1 MEKENSDQEAIKQ
14 IQNILNGEKGDGRKL
29 GFFKRKKKVV
39 REETQIRVKTILDIP
54 PLVNARRNVGNKEIL
69 KAAMEGKRDVQKD
82 IERYFNINLGGN
94 LPNMERIYKILKD
107 SNKDLSEEITVDP
120 LSLALGT
127 SMIGTKT
134 TGETQMKE
142 MALKKYA
149 SFLMDT
155 YFPAVYSQDNEID
168 GERIVSQLTDIYNY
182 MDIKRLYFVDE

>member
-149 SFLMDT
+149 SFLMEI

>member
-1 MEKENSDQEAIKQ
+1 MEKESSDQEAIKQ
-14 IQNILNGEKGDGRKL
+14 IQNILNGEKGEGKKR
-29 GFFKRKKKVV
+29 GFFNRKKKVV

-94 LPNMERIYKILKD
+94 LPNMERIYKILKE
-107 SNKDLSEEITVDP
+107 SNKDLSEEIAVDP
-120 LSLALGT
+120 VSLALGT
-127 SMIGTKT
+127 SLIGTKT
-134 TGETQMKE
+134 TGDTQMKE

-149 SFLMDT
+149 SFLMEI

>member
-168 GERIVSQLTDIYNY
+168 GERIVSQLTDIYND